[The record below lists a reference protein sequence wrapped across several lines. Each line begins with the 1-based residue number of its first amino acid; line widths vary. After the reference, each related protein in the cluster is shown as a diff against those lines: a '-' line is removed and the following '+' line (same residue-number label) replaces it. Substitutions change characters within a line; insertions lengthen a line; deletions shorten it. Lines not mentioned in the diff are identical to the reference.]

1 MLIVIAFFGVTRLP
15 QIGKML
21 GRRARLAQHAVGET
35 KDALKEGYDES
46 GPVVDAEVVDEP
58 SGGGPTRNG
67 SGLRPRRMRATM
79 RFVTTVPM
87 QQLPLEVNEDGRSP
101 APHARAFAPRRCSA
115 GRLAAR

>member
-1 MLIVIAFFGVTRLP
+1 MPLVTPIAFLGPQEIIILVLIVIAFFGVTRLP

-58 SGGGPTRNG
+58 E
-67 SGLRPRRMRATM
+67 RR
-79 RFVTTVPM
+79 
-87 QQLPLEVNEDGRSP
+87 RSNP
-101 APHARAFAPRRCSA
+101 
-115 GRLAAR
+115 